1 MITTESFRLLNLPL
15 KMTFILTLEM
25 TFILTL
31 KMIIILTLKMIL
43 ILTEYLEVMAAG
55 EAATWPFIS
64 RIKAH
69 CYVEMTLDK

>member
-1 MITTESFRLLNLPL
+1 
-15 KMTFILTLEM
+15 MTFILTLKM
-25 TFILTL
+25 IILLTLKMILILTL

>member
-1 MITTESFRLLNLPL
+1 MITTESFRLVNLPL

-31 KMIIILTLKMIL
+31 KMII